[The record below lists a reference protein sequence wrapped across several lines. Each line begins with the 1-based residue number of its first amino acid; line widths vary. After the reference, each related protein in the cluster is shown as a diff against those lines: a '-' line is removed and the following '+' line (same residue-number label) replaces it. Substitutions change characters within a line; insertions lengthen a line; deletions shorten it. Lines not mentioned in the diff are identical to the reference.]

1 MRISDLSSDVCSSD
15 LDSLSLRVSYLHD
28 VGNEHDSYIIT
39 PSIGYG
45 TPLGTKTYAGVGVSA
60 DYVGK
65 GHSQTYFGV
74 TPAGDVASGLPAY
87 AVSDSGFK
95 NVRLSTYALQS
106 LTGDLLHGPR
116 LAHGVS
122 DCRHPGTKEERR
134 VG

>member
-45 TPLGTKTYAGVGVSA
+45 TPLGMKTYAGVGVSA

-65 GHSQTYFGV
+65 GYSQTYFGV
-74 TPAGDVASGLPAY
+74 TPVGAVASGLPAS
-87 AVSDSGFK
+87 AVSGSGFK
-95 NVRLSTYALQS
+95 NVCLSPSAMQS
-106 LTGDLLHGPR
+106 LYGYVLPCPSTAPAGGFRQLEGG
-116 LAHGVS
+116 A
-122 DCRHPGTKEERR
+122 
-134 VG
+134 

>member
-65 GHSQTYFGV
+65 GYSQTYFGV
-74 TPAGDVASGLPAY
+74 TPAGAVASGLPAY

-95 NVRLSTYALQS
+95 NVRLSRSEEHTSEIQS
-106 LTGDLLHGPR
+106 LMRISYDVFCL
-116 LAHGVS
+116 
-122 DCRHPGTKEERR
+122 KEKKHHQIT
-134 VG
+134 